1 MVAGSMEVR
10 LVLPCLDII
19 AEFWCCLAKW
29 MDGCETSSTKKGFS
43 HRNGNGIPDGNNAEA
58 LNVSQ

>member
-10 LVLPCLDII
+10 SGLSCLDII

-29 MDGCETSSTKKGFS
+29 MDGCETSSTKKGLATAM
-43 HRNGNGIPDGNNAEA
+43 GMG
-58 LNVSQ
+58 SQVEMVPKL

>member
-10 LVLPCLDII
+10 LVLPCLDIT

-29 MDGCETSSTKKGFS
+29 MDGCETSSTKKGLATAMKM
-43 HRNGNGIPDGNNAEA
+43 G
-58 LNVSQ
+58 SQMEIMPKL